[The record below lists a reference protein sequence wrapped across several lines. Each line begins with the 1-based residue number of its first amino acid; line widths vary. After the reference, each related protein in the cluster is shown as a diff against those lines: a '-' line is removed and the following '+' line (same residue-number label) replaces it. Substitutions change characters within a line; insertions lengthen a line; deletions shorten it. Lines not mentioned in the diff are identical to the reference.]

1 MHWAAHGHTAAELIY
16 KRADAEKLHMGMTN
30 IKGSRPTK
38 AEVMTAKN
46 YLNEDEINILNRI
59 VTTYLEFA
67 ELQALRKRPMYMKDW
82 IEKLDDF
89 LKITDNDIL
98 SHSGKVSSLEARK
111 KAELE
116 YDKYKEITKNELS
129 SVEKHF
135 LHAIEGAEDEIK
147 RFEK

>member
-1 MHWAAHGHTAAELIY
+1 
-16 KRADAEKLHMGMTN
+16 
-30 IKGSRPTK
+30 
-38 AEVMTAKN
+38 
-46 YLNEDEINILNRI
+46 
-59 VTTYLEFA
+59 
-67 ELQALRKRPMYMKDW
+67 MYMKDW

-116 YDKYKEITKNELS
+116 YDKYKKITKNELS
-129 SVEKHF
+129 IVEKHF

-147 RFEK
+147 RFKK